1 MPIQHAYSRYQVSG
15 QTQHY
20 TNDMTLDKPKC
31 KLAYKPGFVC
41 STFLLFFPL
50 PFSLSLSFLC
60 GALCALC
67 FCLPTS
73 CFFVFVF
80 VFFLFDRSLHLV
92 CMWQA
97 FLCLSHSMPER
108 TVRDMCLETLE
119 LQLEMP
125 LPLESSPNYQELL
138 TRLAIE
144 VFLVVKP

>member
-41 STFLLFFPL
+41 STFLLPPVPH

-67 FCLPTS
+67 FSLSAS

-80 VFFLFDRSLHLV
+80 FLLDRSLHLV

-97 FLCLSHSMPER
+97 FLCLSHSMTER

-125 LPLESSPNYQELL
+125 LPLESSSNYQELL

-144 VFLVVKP
+144 AFLVVKP